1 VWGVTSDQSIQLI
14 AEHGYLTNRV
24 THVHVSSLNEDSYQ
38 RIAASGAHAS
48 VATESEC
55 SAGQGYSPTA
65 RLRKHGIP
73 ISLSIDTSSW
83 WSGDMFSAMRATLNL
98 DRAREHLEAHREAR
112 TVMNLALRADRV
124 LYYATM
130 GGATALGLDGIV
142 GSITVGKKADLVLV
156 LNDDSPT
163 MFPILYPEG
172 HLVYQAGRGDVHTV
186 LVNGRAVKY
195 NHRLLATDRLE
206 EARRLSA
213 VSIEHVR
220 GVLGEEAW
228 DAKMHPEQP
237 EEDRIANPYQ
247 YSDFGGAEVEAR
259 EET

>member
-1 VWGVTSDQSIQLI
+1 
-14 AEHGYLTNRV
+14 
-24 THVHVSSLNEDSYQ
+24 
-38 RIAASGAHAS
+38 
-48 VATESEC
+48 
-55 SAGQGYSPTA
+55 
-65 RLRKHGIP
+65 
-73 ISLSIDTSSW
+73 
-83 WSGDMFSAMRATLNL
+83 
-98 DRAREHLEAHREAR
+98 
-112 TVMNLALRADRV
+112 
-124 LYYATM
+124 
-130 GGATALGLDGIV
+130 LDGIV

-195 NHRLLATDRLE
+195 NHRLLATARLE